1 MRMDILVEVGQIG
14 EHGIQVA
21 QRRIGGV
28 ASVGVHGSLHRR
40 LFRPRVGRGPLVVET
55 SERTPQQYVSPPR
68 KLRRDAQPPT
78 FCTRAPLPTMS
89 ISPPDVMFSGS
100 KERLWIRFMDE
111 VRQDQTLDVREAK
124 LIRSSAMC
132 RTI

>member
-1 MRMDILVEVGQIG
+1 
-14 EHGIQVA
+14 
-21 QRRIGGV
+21 
-28 ASVGVHGSLHRR
+28 
-40 LFRPRVGRGPLVVET
+40 
-55 SERTPQQYVSPPR
+55 
-68 KLRRDAQPPT
+68 
-78 FCTRAPLPTMS
+78 
-89 ISPPDVMFSGS
+89 MFSGS